1 MESWLF
7 LLAILVVAWLGKN
20 QSLQIATVVV
30 LLIKLIP
37 NTSKLLTTIGQKGI
51 NWGVTVITVAI
62 LIPIATGQ
70 IGFRDLWHAFKSPVG
85 WIAVACGVLVSVL
98 SFHGVGLL
106 SATPEITVALVF
118 GTIMGVVLLK
128 GIAAGPIIVAGITYC
143 IIQVLHLSL
152 Q

>member
-51 NWGVTVITVAI
+51 NWGVTVITFAI
-62 LIPIATGQ
+62 LIPIATGH

-106 SATPEITVALVF
+106 LATP
-118 GTIMGVVLLK
+118 
-128 GIAAGPIIVAGITYC
+128 
-143 IIQVLHLSL
+143 
-152 Q
+152 

>member
-1 MESWLF
+1 
-7 LLAILVVAWLGKN
+7 
-20 QSLQIATVVV
+20 
-30 LLIKLIP
+30 
-37 NTSKLLTTIGQKGI
+37 
-51 NWGVTVITVAI
+51 
-62 LIPIATGQ
+62 
-70 IGFRDLWHAFKSPVG
+70 
-85 WIAVACGVLVSVL
+85 AVACGVLVSVL

-128 GIAAGPIIVAGITYC
+128 GIAAGPIIAAGITYC

>member
-7 LLAILVVAWLGKN
+7 LLAILVVAWFGKN

-37 NTSKLLTTIGQKGI
+37 NTTIGQKGI

-128 GIAAGPIIVAGITYC
+128 GVAAGPIIAAGITYC

>member
-106 SATPEITVALVF
+106 LATPEITVPLWVLFCSRESRPGQLLRLV
-118 GTIMGVVLLK
+118 
-128 GIAAGPIIVAGITYC
+128 
-143 IIQVLHLSL
+143 
-152 Q
+152 